1 MARVSD
7 SIFEPILR
15 SRPYIDVAKS
25 IGHLIVESGYGV
37 GDALPSEEELS
48 RRLKV
53 GRPLVREAVV
63 ALTTVGVIRV
73 QNGSGL
79 FVCDVTEDGL
89 YTPLMDR
96 LDLGPSLVEQI
107 DVRRLIEPNLARIAA
122 ERISRTEI
130 EELRSLV
137 ERMRLNSP
145 SDNPDLGGLFHTTIA
160 RASGRSYLADVLD
173 ALLRMRGGRMWVAL
187 RERVLLPEHYES
199 TVRDRLEIVDKLQA
213 GDGFGAQSAMQN
225 LLDRT
230 RSIYFGPKE
239 VSDK

>member
-1 MARVSD
+1 MTRVSEA
-7 SIFEPILR
+7 IFEPITR
-15 SRPYIDVAKS
+15 SRPYVDIAQAIGRLIID
-25 IGHLIVESGYGV
+25 EGYGV

-48 RRLKV
+48 RRLKA

-79 FVCDVTEDGL
+79 FVCDVSEGGL
-89 YTPLMDR
+89 SQPLMDR

-137 ERMRLNSP
+137 DRMRLNSP
-145 SDNPDLGGLFHTTIA
+145 SDNPDLGGLFHTTVA
-160 RASGRSYLADVLD
+160 RASGRTYLAEVVD
-173 ALLRMRGGRMWVAL
+173 ALLKMRGGRMWVAL
-187 RERVLLPEHYES
+187 RERVLLPEHYER
-199 TVRDRLEIVDKLQA
+199 TVSDRLEIVDKLNA
-213 GDGFGAQSAMQN
+213 ADGFGAQSAMQR

-230 RSIYFGPKE
+230 RSIYFGPRE
-239 VSDK
+239 SN